1 MKQQNIGIDGMK
13 SYAGN
18 ANSIADSVLS
28 VLYDH
33 KLADNISKNA
43 KAKVKSLY
51 NWNKIAQD
59 THFVYQKAICQTMAE
74 KQKNQIAQENARKTK
89 KVKTKGTLL
98 TFRGREALAQGD
110 VNMNVYD
117 TANKLAQELK
127 TSTEY
132 LDYKKIKEEL
142 DRSPEVK
149 AKIREFEE
157 KRYSVQLE
165 ALKGEEQ
172 EKSKL
177 EEMQKIY
184 IELMQDE
191 LARTYFEVELKFNV
205 LIADVNKIIAESVQD
220 VIKQIIEYSSAQ
232 STEEYSFT

>member
-1 MKQQNIGIDGMK
+1 
-13 SYAGN
+13 
-18 ANSIADSVLS
+18 
-28 VLYDH
+28 
-33 KLADNISKNA
+33 
-43 KAKVKSLY
+43 
-51 NWNKIAQD
+51 
-59 THFVYQKAICQTMAE
+59 
-74 KQKNQIAQENARKTK
+74 
-89 KVKTKGTLL
+89 
-98 TFRGREALAQGD
+98 
-110 VNMNVYD
+110 MNVYD

-149 AKIREFEE
+149 EKIRQFEE
-157 KRYSVQLE
+157 KRYEVQLE

-220 VIKQIIEYSSAQ
+220 VIK
-232 STEEYSFT
+232 

>member
-1 MKQQNIGIDGMK
+1 
-13 SYAGN
+13 
-18 ANSIADSVLS
+18 
-28 VLYDH
+28 
-33 KLADNISKNA
+33 
-43 KAKVKSLY
+43 
-51 NWNKIAQD
+51 
-59 THFVYQKAICQTMAE
+59 
-74 KQKNQIAQENARKTK
+74 
-89 KVKTKGTLL
+89 
-98 TFRGREALAQGD
+98 
-110 VNMNVYD
+110 MNVYD
-117 TANKLAQELK
+117 TANRLAQELR

-157 KRYSVQLE
+157 KRYDVQLE

-172 EKSKL
+172 EKTKL

-191 LARTYFEVELKFNV
+191 LAKTYFEVELKFNV

-220 VIKQIIEYSSAQ
+220 VIK
-232 STEEYSFT
+232 

>member
-1 MKQQNIGIDGMK
+1 
-13 SYAGN
+13 
-18 ANSIADSVLS
+18 
-28 VLYDH
+28 
-33 KLADNISKNA
+33 
-43 KAKVKSLY
+43 
-51 NWNKIAQD
+51 
-59 THFVYQKAICQTMAE
+59 
-74 KQKNQIAQENARKTK
+74 
-89 KVKTKGTLL
+89 
-98 TFRGREALAQGD
+98 
-110 VNMNVYD
+110 MNVYD

-191 LARTYFEVELKFNV
+191 LAKTYFEVELKFNV

-220 VIKQIIEYSSAQ
+220 VIK
-232 STEEYSFT
+232 

>member
-1 MKQQNIGIDGMK
+1 
-13 SYAGN
+13 
-18 ANSIADSVLS
+18 
-28 VLYDH
+28 
-33 KLADNISKNA
+33 
-43 KAKVKSLY
+43 
-51 NWNKIAQD
+51 
-59 THFVYQKAICQTMAE
+59 
-74 KQKNQIAQENARKTK
+74 
-89 KVKTKGTLL
+89 
-98 TFRGREALAQGD
+98 
-110 VNMNVYD
+110 MNVYD

-149 AKIREFEE
+149 EKIRQFEE
-157 KRYSVQLE
+157 KRYEVQLE

-191 LARTYFEVELKFNV
+191 LAQTYFEVELKFNV

-220 VIKQIIEYSSAQ
+220 VIK
-232 STEEYSFT
+232 

>member
-1 MKQQNIGIDGMK
+1 
-13 SYAGN
+13 
-18 ANSIADSVLS
+18 
-28 VLYDH
+28 
-33 KLADNISKNA
+33 
-43 KAKVKSLY
+43 
-51 NWNKIAQD
+51 
-59 THFVYQKAICQTMAE
+59 
-74 KQKNQIAQENARKTK
+74 
-89 KVKTKGTLL
+89 
-98 TFRGREALAQGD
+98 
-110 VNMNVYD
+110 MNVYD

-220 VIKQIIEYSSAQ
+220 VIK
-232 STEEYSFT
+232 

>member
-1 MKQQNIGIDGMK
+1 
-13 SYAGN
+13 
-18 ANSIADSVLS
+18 
-28 VLYDH
+28 
-33 KLADNISKNA
+33 
-43 KAKVKSLY
+43 
-51 NWNKIAQD
+51 
-59 THFVYQKAICQTMAE
+59 
-74 KQKNQIAQENARKTK
+74 
-89 KVKTKGTLL
+89 
-98 TFRGREALAQGD
+98 
-110 VNMNVYD
+110 MNVYD

-191 LARTYFEVELKFNV
+191 LAKTYFEVELKFNV

-220 VIKQIIEYSSAQ
+220 VTK
-232 STEEYSFT
+232 